1 MTSYPSHNYP
11 LALHAIPSSARSRNN
26 AGTLRPNAFAVAPSH
41 EVAADE
47 AHNLAHHRTTRAL
60 TPYRKNVSGYVGLGS
75 GASNCSCLR
84 ATFRL
89 LGRPIQ
95 PGLFPLSWGHN
106 FGPVTLPGFIFF
118 AAAFIACLTS
128 AQVPNGSPHALQDI
142 IMSSVGMLGM
152 SSRPSHLGHLNL
164 VNVRVGG
171 IFYPCNPP
179 KSKIKRMIGI
189 GIPSSQSSNPRP
201 MKTSIA

>member
-1 MTSYPSHNYP
+1 MF
-11 LALHAIPSSARSRNN
+11 LVMSAWGRERRIAPVCVPRS
-26 AGTLRPNAFAVAPSH
+26 A
-41 EVAADE
+41 
-47 AHNLAHHRTTRAL
+47 
-60 TPYRKNVSGYVGLGS
+60 YSGDQF
-75 GASNCSCLR
+75 N
-84 ATFRL
+84 
-89 LGRPIQ
+89 
-95 PGLFPLSWGHN
+95 GLFPLSWGHN

-179 KSKIKRMIGI
+179 KSQIKRMIGI
-189 GIPSSQSSNPRP
+189 GMPSSQSSNPRP
-201 MKTSIA
+201 